1 MTPIYV
7 SRSGDDFSK
16 YTTASV
22 ARIRKSSA
30 EDSSKTAAVYMG
42 YFVND

>member
-1 MTPIYV
+1 MIIKYNNKKKKTYQMTPIYV

-22 ARIRKSSA
+22 ARIRRL
-30 EDSSKTAAVYMG
+30 E
-42 YFVND
+42 